1 MKIKAAHNQLID
13 FDVVWFIDAICCG
26 TWMVWVSVCLAF
38 EKLYSINSFGLCF
51 VRLIIFNLCINDI
64 CCIWMDFKWIC
75 VVTCC
80 LTRRSGRKIFSFKL
94 KFKFFKKKSKI
105 VQIFAGQKILQRASF
120 TLIHITNLLNRITRT

>member
-51 VRLIIFNLCINDI
+51 IRLIIYALMIFVA
-64 CCIWMDFKWIC
+64 FGWI
-75 VVTCC
+75 
-80 LTRRSGRKIFSFKL
+80 LNGF
-94 KFKFFKKKSKI
+94 I
-105 VQIFAGQKILQRASF
+105 VS
-120 TLIHITNLLNRITRT
+120 LLAA